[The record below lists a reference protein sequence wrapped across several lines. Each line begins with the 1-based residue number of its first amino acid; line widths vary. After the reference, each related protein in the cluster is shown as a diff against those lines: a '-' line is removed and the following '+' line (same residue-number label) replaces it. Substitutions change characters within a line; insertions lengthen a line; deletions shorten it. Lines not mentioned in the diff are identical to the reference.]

1 MMNKITQMF
10 FMLFA
15 MILGTATNVFAAD
28 PDLENDYTLVKSVAW
43 GDGTDITTSD
53 QLSITA
59 WDTGNKRQQILY
71 AVTTPADAAGWFGVQ
86 AVSNGSGKGWW
97 NRADKGLY
105 CYNAQRSAAIYG
117 EDLTSGWLVVFTCSG
132 SVTSAL
138 TLTNGDG
145 NPDGTFTY
153 TTSEDGKSY
162 YCTITAATDAYVGFC
177 GIKNSGFIMNIS
189 VYKPNKAVVMTTYT
203 VRYVDTEGNVLKE
216 PVTYDGIA
224 GADITLSEADKANIT
239 VGDETYI
246 YESNDA
252 EGKTVAEDGSTVVTA
267 VFHKAQNFTYK
278 VNEVANGTI
287 VRTTEGVSYEMATV
301 TVPYRKYN
309 VVDGVLYSKDATNKE
324 YNYSF
329 VLSQD
334 GQEANIDYAG
344 TETTNVVYLSE
355 GEDIEGLTLCTSP
368 NTAIRSSNSSSAYAA
383 EGDVKFV
390 TLGPGTYKL
399 TAIIHD
405 ASKTPDSHWIFKAG
419 ETQIADLNCTTVNIQ
434 ELASE
439 EFTLTENTP
448 IYIAQGGNG
457 NMGIDLVYITGDGE
471 VVAEEPEI
479 CPYATFDFNASTH
492 AVSSSDSTDGDITED
507 EVITEDYVTLTVTP
521 NPSGTKNRYWGTANG
536 PQLRVY
542 GGKLT
547 FDAQGRAITK
557 VVVNNGKWNAA
568 NTFNGVAAETGE
580 WEGNS
585 TNVVLAIAGNTQINK
600 IEVTT
605 ADADENTTTY
615 EEPVAPTIPE
625 VESIAEFNALEK
637 NAEAQLNF
645 SADKNV
651 QVVFVNKNEEK
662 NREYVIL
669 QDNEKSR
676 IVLYNMGVA
685 DVLKANDVLTG
696 SLTGKNSPY
705 YGMAEMAK
713 TANTDPATIVAAE
726 GTAIKVDVLSSVKA
740 AFDPYKILKLCQIQN
755 VVIATDGTR
764 RYAVEGEDRIEI
776 RDNFSVGYEV
786 PEDGT
791 ELKNITGIV
800 VPYVNNGDTVYQIT
814 PINQEAFVIAVPQV
828 YKDFAETTTLLT
840 TVANIAAIADE
851 GWVEGGTSQANKS
864 GTIDPVTEEEGKK
877 IVTEGVMLK
886 KGNAGK
892 AFTTFVTGID
902 SLYAYGCTAGGSDRD
917 LIVTAT
923 STDGDVVTARET
935 SSEYTSVKVV
945 LALDKTKKYMVVYEG
960 ANAGED
966 SGADVVLHGVKF
978 VVAPEEVTPAEF
990 SYRVESYVG
999 SFYEGM
1005 SVEVDYDAIIAAI
1018 GATAETLAI
1027 NAEASDGTR
1036 LNGVRGETDGW
1047 YNNDGMPMLWA
1058 EQPYY
1063 YVQDNP
1069 DATPIGKYYWVGG
1082 YPGHTAE
1089 PVEFT
1094 GKIVY
1099 TNTATGAEAYV
1110 YITLAYVE
1118 APKVEFDIVSTV
1130 STAVTYSPTEGS
1142 YTEKVVSLTE
1152 EQIASICTALG
1163 ISTLAEGEVYGYNPS
1178 TEEFVSA
1185 YASFDGWRDA
1195 NGDFANWTGNAE
1207 APACVKI
1214 YDDGAKYYC
1223 YNIGGTQGQYKTY
1236 WAITKDGKA
1245 ALVEVVFSYLQ
1256 YTVGTEDLSDGYLG
1270 DSSQEY
1276 TVQSGQ
1282 TAHFEFTNHS
1292 KKDGFYQ
1299 NWILVAKQAGD
1310 VKMALRADNWENI
1323 QWSNENCVSDYNWDT
1338 FMNDMDGAY
1347 VVLDATYQ
1355 EGLVTTNAVITTVE
1369 GVVYHYSFTKQ
1380 FADAPEE
1387 LVFQLSEEAAYLE
1400 VYAAEVT
1407 GEYVPTAINK
1417 ANVAEGVETIF
1428 DLNGRRVNSMKK
1440 GGLYIINGK
1449 KVLVK

>member
-1 MMNKITQMF
+1 MKKFTQMF
-10 FMLFA
+10 FVLFA
-15 MILGTATNVFAAD
+15 MMLGTATDVFAAD
-28 PDLENDYTLVKSVAW
+28 PDLSDYTLVKSVTW

-59 WDTGNKRQQILY
+59 WDTGNKRQQVLY

-97 NRADKGLY
+97 NRSSNGLY
-105 CYNAQRSAAIYG
+105 CYQAQRSAAIYG
-117 EDLTSGWLVVFTCSG
+117 DDLTTGWIVVFQCSG
-132 SVTSAL
+132 QATSAL

-153 TTSEDGKSY
+153 VKSEDGTAY
-162 YCTITAATDAYVGFC
+162 YCTITAESDAYIGFC
-177 GIKNSGFIMNIS
+177 GIKNSGYITSIS
-189 VYKPNKAVVMTTYT
+189 VYKPNKAVVKATYT
-203 VRYVDTEGNVLKE
+203 VKYVDTEGNELKE
-216 PVTYDGIA
+216 AVTYDAIV
-224 GADITLSEADKANIT
+224 GAEITLSEADKANIT
-239 VGDETYI
+239 VGEDTYI

-252 EGKTVAEDGSTVVTA
+252 EGKFVEEDGSTVVTA

-287 VRTTEGVSYEMATV
+287 VRTTEGVAYEMAKV
-301 TVPYRKYN
+301 TVPYRKFN
-309 VVDGVLYSKDATNKE
+309 VLDGVLYSKDATNKE

-329 VLSQD
+329 VLSSD

-383 EGDVKFV
+383 DGDVNFV

-399 TAIIHD
+399 TVFIHD
-405 ASKTPDSHWIFKAG
+405 ASKNPDSHWIFKAG
-419 ETQIADLNCTTVNIQ
+419 ENQIADLNCTTVNIQ

-457 NMGIDLVYITGDGE
+457 NMGIDLIYITGDGE
-471 VVAEEPEI
+471 VVVEEPI
-479 CPYATFDFNASTH
+479 STFDFNASTH
-492 AVSSSDSTDGDITED
+492 AVSSSDSTEGDITVD
-507 EVITEDYVTLTVTP
+507 EVITEGDVTLTVTP

-547 FDAQGRAITK
+547 LVANGKAITK
-557 VVVNNGKWNAA
+557 VVINNGKWNAA

-585 TNVVLAIAGNTQINK
+585 TNVVLAVAGNTQINS

-605 ADADENTTTY
+605 ADADETTTTY
-615 EEPVAPTIPE
+615 EEPVAPTVPE

-645 SADKNV
+645 SAEKNV

-713 TANTDPATIVAAE
+713 TANTDASTIVATE
-726 GTAIKVDVLSSVKA
+726 GTAIKPDVLGSVKA
-740 AFDPYKILKLCQIQN
+740 AFDPFKILKLCQIQN

-791 ELKNITGIV
+791 ELKSLTGIV

-828 YKDFAETTTLLT
+828 YKEFAETTTLLT
-840 TVANIAAIADE
+840 TVANITAIAEE
-851 GWVEGGTSQANKS
+851 GWVEGGTTQANKS
-864 GTIDPVTEEEGKK
+864 GTIDPVTEEEGSK

-886 KGNAGK
+886 KGNGAK
-892 AFTTFVTGID
+892 AFATYVTGID
-902 SLYAYGCTAGGSDRD
+902 ELYAYGCTAGGSDRD
-917 LIVTAT
+917 LMVTAT
-923 STDGDVVTARET
+923 STDGDVVSARAT

-945 LALDKTKKYMVVYEG
+945 LALDKTKKYKVEYFG
-960 ANAGED
+960 TNPGED
-966 SGADVVLHGVKF
+966 GGADVVLHGVKF
-978 VVAPEEVTPAEF
+978 VVNNEVVPAEF
-990 SYRVESYVG
+990 SYRVESFVG
-999 SFYEGM
+999 SFYEGL
-1005 SVEVDYDAIIAAI
+1005 SVEVDYDAILESI
-1018 GATAETLAI
+1018 GATAETLSI
-1027 NAEASDGTR
+1027 VAEASDGTR
-1036 LNGVRGETDGW
+1036 LNSVRGETDGW
-1047 YNNDGMPMLWA
+1047 YNADGMPLLWA

-1069 DATPIGKYYWVGG
+1069 DASPIGKYYFVGG

-1089 PVEFT
+1089 PAEYT

-1099 TNTATGAEAYV
+1099 INTETNAEAYV

-1118 APKVEFDIVSTV
+1118 APKVEFEIVSIV
-1130 STAVTYSPTEGS
+1130 NASVTYTPQEGS
-1142 YTEKVVSLTE
+1142 YTEKVVALTE
-1152 EQIASICTALG
+1152 EQIASICSALG

-1178 TEEFVSA
+1178 TEEFLTA
-1185 YASFDGWRDA
+1185 YASFDGWRDV
-1195 NGDFANWTGNAE
+1195 NGDFANWTGSADV
-1207 APACVKI
+1207 PACVKI
-1214 YDDGAKYYC
+1214 YDDGANYYC
-1223 YNIGGTQGQYKTY
+1223 YNLGGMQGQYKTY

-1245 ALVEVVFSYLQ
+1245 ALVEVTFSYLQ
-1256 YTVGTEDLSDGYLG
+1256 YTVGAEDLSDGYLG
-1270 DSSQEY
+1270 NSSPEY

-1292 KKDGFYQ
+1292 KKEGNYQ
-1299 NWILVAKQAGD
+1299 NWVLVAKQEGD

-1338 FMNDMDGAY
+1338 FINDMDGSN

-1355 EGLVTTNAVITTVE
+1355 DGLITTNAVITTVE
-1369 GVVYHYSFTKQ
+1369 GVVYHYSFTKKLEN
-1380 FADAPEE
+1380 APEE

-1400 VYAAEVT
+1400 VYAAQVT
-1407 GEYVPTAINK
+1407 GEYIPTSINK
-1417 ANVAEGVETIF
+1417 VNVLSGDATIF
-1428 DLNGRRVNSMKK
+1428 DLNGRRVSNVKK
-1440 GGLYIINGK
+1440 GSLYIINGK
-1449 KVLVK
+1449 KVVVK

>member
-1 MMNKITQMF
+1 MMV
-10 FMLFA
+10 
-15 MILGTATNVFAAD
+15 GTATNVFAAD

-59 WDTGNKRQQILY
+59 WDTGNKRQQVLY

-117 EDLTSGWLVVFTCSG
+117 DDLTTGWLVVFQCTG
-132 SVTSAL
+132 QATSAM

-145 NPDGTFTY
+145 NPDGTFSY
-153 TTSEDGKSY
+153 VMSEDGTAY
-162 YCTITAATDAYVGFC
+162 FCTITAESNAYIGFC
-177 GIKNSGFIMNIS
+177 GIKNSGFISSIS
-189 VYKPNKAVVMTTYT
+189 VYKPNKAVVKTTYT
-203 VRYVDTEGNVLKE
+203 VRFVDTEGNELKE
-216 PVTYDGIA
+216 AVTYDAIA
-224 GADITLSEADKANIT
+224 GAEIALTAADKANIV
-239 VGDETYI
+239 VGDDTYI
-246 YESNDA
+246 YESDDA
-252 EGKTVAEDGSTVVTA
+252 EGKSVEEDGSTVVTA
-267 VFHKAQNFTYK
+267 VFHKAQNLTYK
-278 VNEVANGTI
+278 VNEVANGTV
-287 VRTTEGVSYEMATV
+287 VRTTEGIAFESATV

-309 VVDGVLYSKDATNKE
+309 VVDGVLYAKDATSKE
-324 YNYSF
+324 YNHRF
-329 VLSQD
+329 VLTQD
-334 GQEANIDYAG
+334 GQEVNLDYTA
-344 TETTNVVYLSE
+344 TETANVVYLSE
-355 GEDIEGLTLCTSP
+355 GEDIEGLTPCTSV
-368 NTAIRSSNSSSAYAA
+368 NTGIRSSNSSSAYAA

-419 ETQIADLNCTTVNIQ
+419 ENQIADLNCTTVNIQ
-434 ELASE
+434 ELPSD

-448 IYIAQGGNG
+448 IYITQGGG
-457 NMGIDLVYITGDGE
+457 ANMGIDLVYITGDGE
-471 VVAEEPEI
+471 VVADEPVSPI
-479 CPYATFDFNASTH
+479 MTFDFNASTH
-492 AVSSSDSTDGDITED
+492 AVSSSESTEGDITTD
-507 EVITEDYVTLTVTP
+507 EVITEGDVTLTVTP
-521 NPSGTKNRYWGTANG
+521 NPSGTNNRYWGTANG

-547 FDAQGRAITK
+547 LTANGKAITK

-585 TNVVLAIAGNTQINK
+585 TNVILAVAGNTQINS

-615 EEPVAPTIPE
+615 EEPVAPSIPE

-726 GTAIKVDVLSSVKA
+726 GTAIKADVLSSVSA

-755 VVIATDGTR
+755 VVVATDGTR

-776 RDNFSVGYEV
+776 RDNFSVGYEL

-791 ELKNITGIV
+791 ELKSITGIV

-814 PINQEAFVIAVPQV
+814 PISQEAIVIAVPQV
-828 YKDFAETTTLLT
+828 YKEFAETTTLLT
-840 TVANIAAIADE
+840 TVANIEAIAEE

-886 KGNAGK
+886 KGNGGK
-892 AFTTFVTGID
+892 AFATFVTGID

-945 LALDKTKKYMVVYEG
+945 LALDKTKKYKVVYEG

-978 VVAPEEVTPAEF
+978 VVSNEVVPAEF

-1005 SVEVDYDAIIAAI
+1005 DVEVDYDAIIEAI

-1047 YNNDGMPMLWA
+1047 YNNDGMPMVWN

-1089 PVEFT
+1089 PAEYT

-1099 TNTATGAEAYV
+1099 TNTETGAEAYV

-1130 STAVTYSPTEGS
+1130 AAAVTYTPEEVS
-1142 YTEKVVSLTE
+1142 YTEKIVPLTE

-1195 NGDFANWTGNAE
+1195 NGDFTNWTGNAE

-1214 YDDGAKYYC
+1214 YDDGANYYC
-1223 YNIGGTQGQYKTY
+1223 YNIGGLQGQYKTY

-1245 ALVEVVFSYLQ
+1245 ALVEVTFSYLQ
-1256 YTVGTEDLSDGYLG
+1256 YTVGTEDLSDGYLAN
-1270 DSSQEY
+1270 SSQDY

-1282 TAHFEFTNHS
+1282 TVHFEFTNHS
-1292 KKDGFYQ
+1292 KKDGNWQ
-1299 NWILVAKQAGD
+1299 NWILVAKQNEE

-1323 QWSNENCVSDYNWDT
+1323 QWSNENCVSDYNWET

-1355 EGLVTTNAVITTVE
+1355 EGLITTNAVITTVE

-1380 FADAPEE
+1380 LAEAPEE

-1407 GEYVPTAINK
+1407 GEYIPTAISK

-1449 KVLVK
+1449 KVVVK